1 MLYIN
6 EYPILSFIFFSVTAI
21 AHWHLCIYIAKRK
34 SLLLRH
40 TYYLYG
46 VPFTIVM
53 YFFAKAACYPDG
65 SYDNTFLMI
74 FLALSCSLGPL
85 GVAFSFFESE
95 KRERTNNFTGH
106 IE

>member
-1 MLYIN
+1 
-6 EYPILSFIFFSVTAI
+6 
-21 AHWHLCIYIAKRK
+21 
-34 SLLLRH
+34 
-40 TYYLYG
+40 
-46 VPFTIVM
+46 M

-74 FLALSCSLGPL
+74 FLALSRSLGPL

-95 KRERTNNFTGH
+95 KRERTNNFTAH